1 MNYIPPI
8 SAWICVVIAAIAA
21 ITDWRTGKIPNWL
34 TFSGMAIGPFL
45 WAYYGG
51 FKGVW
56 TWPVGASFLGSLLS
70 GLLCGGVLY
79 FGLHRKR
86 MTGGESAIGLGDVK
100 LFAALGAIG
109 LVHLGIESM
118 FYAVC
123 VATAVALAQ
132 LAWKGMLLTTLAN
145 AMYIMFNPILP
156 KARRREISRENLT
169 KLRFGP
175 PIFLGILIAVLKEP
189 ANRFF

>member
-21 ITDWRTGKIPNWL
+21 FTDWRTGKIPNWL
-34 TFSGMAIGPFL
+34 TFSGMALGPVL
-45 WAYYGG
+45 WAFYGG
-51 FKGVW
+51 FRALA
-56 TWPVGASFLGSLLS
+56 TWPMGASFLGSLLS
-70 GLLCGGVLY
+70 GLLCGAVLY

-100 LFAALGAIG
+100 LFAALGAVG
-109 LVHLGIESM
+109 LLHVGIESM
-118 FYAVC
+118 FYAIC
-123 VATAVALAQ
+123 VATAIALTQ
-132 LAWKGMLLTTLAN
+132 LAWRGMLLTTLAN
-145 AMYIMFNPILP
+145 ALYIMVNPVLP
-156 KARRREISRENLT
+156 KKRRREISKENMT

-175 PIFLGILIAVLKEP
+175 PIFLGTLIAVLSER